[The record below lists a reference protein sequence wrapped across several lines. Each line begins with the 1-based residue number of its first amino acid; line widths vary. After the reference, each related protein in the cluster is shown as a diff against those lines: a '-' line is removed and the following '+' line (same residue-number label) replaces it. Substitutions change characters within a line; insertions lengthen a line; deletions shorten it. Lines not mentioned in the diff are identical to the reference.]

1 MCADVCTG
9 TQNGTREER
18 DRKHMA
24 VTLRKIAEL
33 AGVSRG
39 TVDRVINNRGHVN
52 EKVEARIRQIAAEL
66 GYEPNPVGRALA
78 RAKINIKI
86 GFLIQSVE
94 TPTMQTVVKG
104 AEQAAAALKAQGVE
118 VIIRKMESLGEQR
131 ELDAIDALVKEGIKG
146 LAITPSDS
154 PEVCAALNQVTAQ
167 GIPVVT
173 VNSDAPIQ
181 KRMCFVGIDNSRA
194 GRTAAGLA
202 RSMLFSGGKIL
213 ALSAHPNNHGHR
225 ARYLSFA
232 QELSQI
238 APDIELLPLQ
248 HCFNRDDY
256 AYELTLRA
264 LEENPDLDVI
274 YVTAHGQH
282 GVCRAIEKTS
292 RNVRVIAYDI
302 TPQNCIDLAEG
313 RIEFIIDQNAL
324 VQGTQPVHLL
334 YRYLMHGEQPKTPE
348 MYTDVLIKTRYN
360 I

>member
-1 MCADVCTG
+1 
-9 TQNGTREER
+9 
-18 DRKHMA
+18 MA
-24 VTLRKIAEL
+24 VTLRQIAEI

-52 EKVEARIRQIAAEL
+52 EAVETRIRQIAAEL
-66 GYEPNPVGRALA
+66 GYEPNPVGQALA
-78 RAKINIKI
+78 RAKTNIKI
-86 GFLIQSVE
+86 GFLVQSVE

-104 AEQAAAALKAQGVE
+104 AEQAAAGLKAQGVE
-118 VIIRKMESLGEQR
+118 VVIRKLESLGEQR
-131 ELDAIDALVKEGIKG
+131 ELDAIETFIKEGIKG

-154 PEVCAALNQVTAQ
+154 PEVCAALDRVVDN

-173 VNSDAPIQ
+173 VNSDAPCSQ
-181 KRMCFVGIDNSRA
+181 RMCFVGIDNSRA

-202 RSMLFSGGKIL
+202 RSMLPEGGKML

-225 ARYLSFA
+225 ARYTSFA
-232 QELSQI
+232 EELLRI

-282 GVCRAIEKTS
+282 GVCRAIEKVA
-292 RNVRVIAYDI
+292 RHVRVIAYDI

-313 RIEFIIDQNAL
+313 RIEFVIDQNAI
-324 VQGTQPVHLL
+324 VQGTQPIQLL
-334 YRYLMHGEQPKTPE
+334 YRYLMHGEKPETPE

>member
-1 MCADVCTG
+1 
-9 TQNGTREER
+9 
-18 DRKHMA
+18 MA

-52 EKVEARIRQIAAEL
+52 EAVEARIRQIAAEL

-78 RAKINIKI
+78 RAKTNIKI

-104 AEQAAAALKAQGVE
+104 AEQAAAGLKAQGVE

-131 ELDAIDALVKEGIKG
+131 ELDAIEALVKEGIKA

-154 PEVCAALNQVTAQ
+154 QEVCAALDQVIEK

-173 VNSDAPIQ
+173 VNSDAPLR

-202 RSMLFSGGKIL
+202 RSMLPAGGKML

-225 ARYLSFA
+225 ARYISFA
-232 QELSQI
+232 EELSKI

-282 GVCRAIEKTS
+282 GVCRAIGKAR

-313 RIEFIIDQNAL
+313 RIEFVIDQNAL
-324 VQGTQPVHLL
+324 VQGTQPVQLL